1 MENRGVAPPYAP
13 YELRVKLSG
22 AGGQVIKVLGA
33 GGKSWLPGAPVASQ
47 YEFSLPADLKP
58 GEYKLAIGLFDRSG
72 RQERPV
78 EFGLKASARD
88 SDGFYQLT
96 KVPVRAPEITIRAPN
111 SPMLRF
117 AVGKLEAAV
126 QRQSGTLKWT
136 MNQAPDQGA
145 EIVVTVDPTLLT
157 DIGADGFRR
166 VNSRQGLRITSGG
179 ERGAMYGVLDVA
191 EQIRMG
197 TPWNKIQDHTVKA
210 QFEFRAIKFNL
221 PWAAYRTSPAIEQH
235 DATCRDLKF
244 WEAFLDMMVE
254 NRFNVLSLWS
264 LHPFHYMVRPK
275 SFPEASPFTDAELA
289 EWKKLWTG
297 IFALARQRGVETYLL
312 NWNIFVSPEFARAHN
327 VARWS
332 ENWRHIGPAAETNE
346 VVLRYTRE
354 VVTQVLDEYPDLT
367 GLGITL
373 GEQMGGMAPD
383 QRRDWLDQTFFAG
396 IANAKRPAKFI
407 YRAPLSADLKS
418 GGTTSEEN
426 DRRTRA
432 QIERLT
438 NNIAAPVYVEFK
450 HNWSHAHSSPDL
462 FIVHGGKLSDAYW
475 NPPPKRHK
483 VVWTMRNEDMFILR
497 WGQPDFVRAFA
508 QNQRKDY
515 VGGAIIGS
523 ECYVPALDYI
533 TAPGPHKSWRFA
545 FERQWL
551 FYAVW
556 GRLLYDGATP
566 DGVFAALLEE
576 RFGAGQGDDLL
587 QAWKLASQVPLHF
600 ASFHRGTWDGSLY
613 TEGFS
618 SWVDRDK
625 GARTFFDI
633 DSFIKHPVLDT
644 NRYIN
649 IADFVKAGG
658 VAEPGKLSPLALA
671 AQLDRDAAE
680 ALQRVAVIRARTRPS
695 PTLECEL
702 TDIEAWCAYGSY
714 FAEKLR
720 AGVALA
726 TARANNDA
734 KQQAAAITAL
744 ERALAHW
751 KRLAELGA
759 KFNQLPIPSSSK
771 EPFSWTSLTPAVEKD
786 IEMSRKALG
795 ERREDSAPKP

>member
-1 MENRGVAPPYAP
+1 M
-13 YELRVKLSG
+13 
-22 AGGQVIKVLGA
+22 
-33 GGKSWLPGAPVASQ
+33 KSNLIRLMLLPVA
-47 YEFSLPADLKP
+47 
-58 GEYKLAIGLFDRSG
+58 LFAC
-72 RQERPV
+72 
-78 EFGLKASARD
+78 ASAL
-88 SDGFYQLT
+88 QAAEV
-96 KVPVRAPEITIRAPN
+96 KVTAPD

-117 AVGKLEAAV
+117 ALGKLESALQ
-126 QRQSGTLKWT
+126 QRGDATKRLP
-136 MNQAPDQGA
+136 PDGA
-145 EIVVTVDPTLLT
+145 SAQPDIVVLT
-157 DIGADGFRR
+157 SAGVAMNPGPEGFSLARRDGR
-166 VNSRQGLRITSGG
+166 LRITGG
-179 ERGAMYGVLDVA
+179 DERGAMYGVLDVA

-197 TPWNKIQDHTVKA
+197 TPWNKIQERTVKA

-221 PWAAYRTSPAIEQH
+221 PWAGYRTSLAIEQH

-289 EWKKLWTG
+289 EWQTLWRG
-297 IFALARQRGVETYLL
+297 ILAMAKERGIETYLL

-346 VVLRYTRE
+346 IVVRYTRE

-373 GEQMGGMAPD
+373 GEQMGGMTPD
-383 QRRDWLDQTFFAG
+383 QRRAWLDQTFFTG
-396 IANAKRPAKFI
+396 IANAKRPARFI

-432 QIERLT
+432 QIESLT
-438 NNIAAPVYVEFK
+438 NNIAGPVYVEFK

-462 FIVHGGKLSDAYW
+462 FMVHGGKLSDAYW
-475 NPPPKRHK
+475 NPPPTRHK

-497 WGQPDFVRAFA
+497 WGQPDFVRAFV

-533 TAPGPHKSWRFA
+533 TAPGPHKNWRFA

-566 DGVFAALLEE
+566 DRIFASLLEE
-576 RFGAGQGDDLL
+576 RFGVGLGDDLL

-613 TEGFS
+613 AEGFS
-618 SWVDRDK
+618 SWVDRDN

-633 DSFIKHPVLDT
+633 DSFINHPVLDT
-644 NRYIN
+644 KRYVN
-649 IADFVKAGG
+649 IADFVKADG
-658 VAEPGKLSPLALA
+658 VAEPGKLSPLVLA
-671 AQLDRDAAE
+671 AQLDRDGAE
-680 ALQRVAVIRARTRPS
+680 ASRRVAAIRAKTTPS

-702 TDIEAWCAYGSY
+702 TDIEAWVAYGSY

-726 TARANNDA
+726 TARVKNDA
-734 KQQAAAITAL
+734 KQQAVAVTAL

-751 KRLAELGA
+751 KRLAELGG
-759 KFNQLPIPSSSK
+759 KFNRLPIPSNSK
-771 EPFSWTSLTPAVEKD
+771 EPFSWTSLTPAVERD
-786 IEMSRKALG
+786 IEIGQKTLG
-795 ERREDSAPKP
+795 ERKHDSAPKP

>member
-1 MENRGVAPPYAP
+1 M
-13 YELRVKLSG
+13 
-22 AGGQVIKVLGA
+22 
-33 GGKSWLPGAPVASQ
+33 KSNLIRLMLLPVA
-47 YEFSLPADLKP
+47 
-58 GEYKLAIGLFDRSG
+58 LFAC
-72 RQERPV
+72 
-78 EFGLKASARD
+78 ASAL
-88 SDGFYQLT
+88 QAAEV
-96 KVPVRAPEITIRAPN
+96 KVTAPD

-117 AVGKLEAAV
+117 ALGKLESALQ
-126 QRQSGTLKWT
+126 QRGDATKRLP
-136 MNQAPDQGA
+136 PDGA
-145 EIVVTVDPTLLT
+145 SAQPDIVVLT
-157 DIGADGFRR
+157 SAGVAMNPGPEGFSLARRDGR
-166 VNSRQGLRITSGG
+166 LRITGG
-179 ERGAMYGVLDVA
+179 DERGAMYGVLDVA

-197 TPWNKIQDHTVKA
+197 TPWNKIQERTVKA

-221 PWAAYRTSPAIEQH
+221 PWAGYRTSLAIEQH

-289 EWKKLWTG
+289 EWQTLWRG
-297 IFALARQRGVETYLL
+297 ILAMAKERGIETYLL

-346 VVLRYTRE
+346 IVVRYTRE

-373 GEQMGGMAPD
+373 GEQMGGMTPD
-383 QRRDWLDQTFFAG
+383 QRRAWLDQTFFTG
-396 IANAKRPAKFI
+396 IANAKRPARFI

-432 QIERLT
+432 QIESLT
-438 NNIAAPVYVEFK
+438 NNIAGPVYVEFK

-462 FIVHGGKLSDAYW
+462 FMVHGGKLSDAYW
-475 NPPPKRHK
+475 NPPPTRHK

-497 WGQPDFVRAFA
+497 WGQPDFVRAFV

-533 TAPGPHKSWRFA
+533 TAPGPHKNWRFA

-566 DGVFAALLEE
+566 DRIFASLLEE
-576 RFGAGQGDDLL
+576 RFGVGLGDDLL

-613 TEGFS
+613 AEGFS
-618 SWVDRDK
+618 SWVDRDN

-633 DSFIKHPVLDT
+633 DSFINHPVLDT
-644 NRYIN
+644 KRYVN
-649 IADFVKAGG
+649 IADFVKADG
-658 VAEPGKLSPLALA
+658 VAEPGKLSPLVLA
-671 AQLDRDAAE
+671 AQLDRDGAE
-680 ALQRVAVIRARTRPS
+680 ASRRVAAIRAKTTPS

-702 TDIEAWCAYGSY
+702 TDIEAWVAYGSY

-726 TARANNDA
+726 TARVKNDA
-734 KQQAAAITAL
+734 KQQAVAVTAL

-751 KRLAELGA
+751 KRLAELGG
-759 KFNQLPIPSSSK
+759 KFNRLPIPSNSK
-771 EPFSWTSLTPAVEKD
+771 EPFSWTSLTPAVERD
-786 IEMSRKALG
+786 IEIGQKTLG
-795 ERREDSAPKP
+795 ERKNDSAPKP

>member
-1 MENRGVAPPYAP
+1 M
-13 YELRVKLSG
+13 
-22 AGGQVIKVLGA
+22 
-33 GGKSWLPGAPVASQ
+33 KSNLIRLTLLPVA
-47 YEFSLPADLKP
+47 
-58 GEYKLAIGLFDRSG
+58 LFACAAAV
-72 RQERPV
+72 QAAEV
-78 EFGLKASARD
+78 
-88 SDGFYQLT
+88 T
-96 KVPVRAPEITIRAPN
+96 VIAPD

-117 AVGKLEAAV
+117 ALGKLEAAL
-126 QRQSGTLKWT
+126 QRQAGTLKWT
-136 MNQAPDQGA
+136 ANPGPGQGA
-145 EIVVTVDPTLLT
+145 EIVVTVDPTMMA

-166 VNSRQGLRITSGG
+166 VNSRQGLRITGG
-179 ERGAMYGVLDVA
+179 DERGAMYGVLDVA

-197 TPWNKIQDHTVKA
+197 TLWNKIPDRTVKA

-235 DATCRDLKF
+235 DATCRDLRF
-244 WEAFLDMMVE
+244 WEAFLDMMAE

-264 LHPFHYMVRPK
+264 LHPYHYMVRPK
-275 SFPEASPFTDAELA
+275 SFPEACPFTDAELV
-289 EWKKLWTG
+289 EWQTLWRGLLAMAKERG
-297 IFALARQRGVETYLL
+297 IETYLL

-332 ENWRHIGPAAETNE
+332 ENWRHIGPDAETNE
-346 VVLRYTRE
+346 IVVRYTRE

-383 QRRDWLDQTFFAG
+383 QRRAWLDRTFFAG
-396 IANAKRPAKFI
+396 IADAKRPAKFI

-432 QIERLT
+432 QIEGLT
-438 NNIAAPVYVEFK
+438 NNIAGPVYVEFK

-462 FIVHGGKLSDAYW
+462 FMVHGGKLSDAYW
-475 NPPPKRHK
+475 NPPPTRHK

-497 WGQPDFVRAFA
+497 WGQPDFVRAFV
-508 QNQRKDY
+508 QNQGNDY

-533 TAPGPHKSWRFA
+533 TAPGPHKNWRFA

-556 GRLLYDGATP
+556 GRLLYDEATP

-576 RFGAGQGDDLL
+576 RFGAGLGDDLL
-587 QAWKLASQVPLHF
+587 QAWKLASRVPLHF

-618 SWVDRDK
+618 SWIDRND

-644 NRYIN
+644 KRYIN

-658 VAEPGKLSPLALA
+658 VAEPGILSPLALA
-671 AQLDRDAAE
+671 AELDRDGAE
-680 ALQRVAVIRARTRPS
+680 ASQRVAAIRAKTPPS

-702 TDIEAWCAYGSY
+702 TDIEAWVAYGNY

-726 TARANNDA
+726 TARRTTRNS
-734 KQQAAAITAL
+734 
-744 ERALAHW
+744 RHPPSPPWRGHW
-751 KRLAELGA
+751 LIGSAWPNWAGNSTGCRFHRTRK
-759 KFNQLPIPSSSK
+759 
-771 EPFSWTSLTPAVEKD
+771 SLFP
-786 IEMSRKALG
+786 G
-795 ERREDSAPKP
+795 RR

>member
-1 MENRGVAPPYAP
+1 M
-13 YELRVKLSG
+13 LL
-22 AGGQVIKVLGA
+22 
-33 GGKSWLPGAPVASQ
+33 PVALSACTS
-47 YEFSLPADLKP
+47 SLQAA
-58 GEYKLAIGLFDRSG
+58 E
-72 RQERPV
+72 V
-78 EFGLKASARD
+78 
-88 SDGFYQLT
+88 
-96 KVPVRAPEITIRAPN
+96 KVAAPD

-117 AVGKLEAAV
+117 ALGKLESALQQRGDAAK
-126 QRQSGTLKWT
+126 RLP
-136 MNQAPDQGA
+136 PDGA
-145 EIVVTVDPTLLT
+145 SAQPDIVVLTSAGVAMDPGPEGFSL
-157 DIGADGFRR
+157 AMRDGR
-166 VNSRQGLRITSGG
+166 LYIAGG
-179 ERGAMYGVLDVA
+179 DEHGAMYGVLDVA

-197 TPWNKIQDHTVKA
+197 TPWNTIQERTVKA

-235 DATCRDLKF
+235 DATRRDLKF
-244 WEAFLDMMVE
+244 WEAFLDMMAE

-275 SFPEASPFTDAELA
+275 SFPEACPFTEAELA
-289 EWKKLWTG
+289 EWQTLWRGLLAMAKERG
-297 IFALARQRGVETYLL
+297 IETYLL
-312 NWNIFVSPEFARAHN
+312 NWNIFVSPEFARARN

-332 ENWRHIGPAAETNE
+332 ENWRHIGPDAETNE
-346 VVLRYTRE
+346 IVVRYTRE

-373 GEQMGGMAPD
+373 GEQMGGMTPD
-383 QRRDWLDQTFFAG
+383 QRRAWLDRTFFAG
-396 IANAKRPAKFI
+396 IADAKRPARFI

-432 QIERLT
+432 QIESLT
-438 NNIAAPVYVEFK
+438 HNIAGPVYVEFK

-462 FIVHGGKLSDAYW
+462 FMVHGGKLSDAYW
-475 NPPPKRHK
+475 NPPPTRHK

-497 WGQPDFVRAFA
+497 WGQPDFVRAFV

-533 TAPGPHKSWRFA
+533 TAPGPHQNWRFA

-556 GRLLYDGATP
+556 GRLLYDGTTP
-566 DGVFAALLEE
+566 DRVFASLLEE
-576 RFGAGQGDDLL
+576 RFGAGLGDDLL

-618 SWVDRDK
+618 SWIDRDD

-633 DSFIKHPVLDT
+633 DAFIKHPVLDT
-644 NRYIN
+644 KRYVN
-649 IADFVKAGG
+649 IADFVKADG
-658 VAEPGKLSPLALA
+658 VVEPGKLSPLALA
-671 AQLDRDAAE
+671 AQLDRDGE
-680 ALQRVAVIRARTRPS
+680 GALRRVAAILARTTPS

-726 TARANNDA
+726 TARVKNDA
-734 KQQAAAITAL
+734 KQQAVAVAAL

-751 KRLAELGA
+751 KRLAELGG
-759 KFNQLPIPSSSK
+759 KFNRLPIPSNSR
-771 EPFSWTSLTPAVEKD
+771 EPFSWTSLTPAVERD
-786 IEMSRKALG
+786 IEMSRKTLG
-795 ERREDSAPKP
+795 EGKQ

>member
-1 MENRGVAPPYAP
+1 M
-13 YELRVKLSG
+13 
-22 AGGQVIKVLGA
+22 
-33 GGKSWLPGAPVASQ
+33 KSNCICLMLLPVALSACTS
-47 YEFSLPADLKP
+47 SLQAA
-58 GEYKLAIGLFDRSG
+58 E
-72 RQERPV
+72 V
-78 EFGLKASARD
+78 
-88 SDGFYQLT
+88 
-96 KVPVRAPEITIRAPN
+96 KVAAPD

-117 AVGKLEAAV
+117 ALGKLESALQQRGDAAK
-126 QRQSGTLKWT
+126 RLP
-136 MNQAPDQGA
+136 PDGA
-145 EIVVTVDPTLLT
+145 SAQPDIVVLTSAGVAMDPGPEGFSL
-157 DIGADGFRR
+157 AMRDGR
-166 VNSRQGLRITSGG
+166 LYIAGG
-179 ERGAMYGVLDVA
+179 DEHGAMYGVLDVA

-197 TPWNKIQDHTVKA
+197 TPWNTIQERTVKA

-244 WEAFLDMMVE
+244 WEAFLDMMAE

-275 SFPEASPFTDAELA
+275 SFPEACPFTEAELA
-289 EWKKLWTG
+289 EWQTLWRGLLAMAKERG
-297 IFALARQRGVETYLL
+297 IETYLL
-312 NWNIFVSPEFARAHN
+312 NWNIFVSPEFARARN

-332 ENWRHIGPAAETNE
+332 ENWRHIGPDAETNE
-346 VVLRYTRE
+346 IVVRYTRE

-373 GEQMGGMAPD
+373 GEQMGGMTPD
-383 QRRDWLDQTFFAG
+383 QRRAWLDRTFFAG
-396 IANAKRPAKFI
+396 IADAKRPARFI

-432 QIERLT
+432 QIESLT
-438 NNIAAPVYVEFK
+438 HNIAGPVYVEFK

-462 FIVHGGKLSDAYW
+462 FMVHGGKLSDAYW
-475 NPPPKRHK
+475 NPPPTRHK

-497 WGQPDFVRAFA
+497 WGQPDFVRAFV

-533 TAPGPHKSWRFA
+533 TAPGPHQNWRFA

-556 GRLLYDGATP
+556 GRLLYDGTTP
-566 DGVFAALLEE
+566 DRVFASLLEE
-576 RFGAGQGDDLL
+576 RFGAGLGDDLL

-618 SWVDRDK
+618 SWIDRDD

-633 DSFIKHPVLDT
+633 DAFIKHPVLDT
-644 NRYIN
+644 KRYVN
-649 IADFVKAGG
+649 IADFVKADG
-658 VAEPGKLSPLALA
+658 VVEPGKLSPLALA
-671 AQLDRDAAE
+671 AQLDRDGE
-680 ALQRVAVIRARTRPS
+680 GALRRVAAILARTTPS

-702 TDIEAWCAYGSY
+702 TDIEAWCAY
-714 FAEKLR
+714 E
-720 AGVALA
+720 A
-726 TARANNDA
+726 TSRRSCARAW
-734 KQQAAAITAL
+734 L
-744 ERALAHW
+744 S
-751 KRLAELGA
+751 
-759 KFNQLPIPSSSK
+759 PP
-771 EPFSWTSLTPAVEKD
+771 
-786 IEMSRKALG
+786 
-795 ERREDSAPKP
+795 RE